1 MLWIKNEI
9 SAFEFEKLLATNAV
23 IQAVDIR
30 ELSEWERVRVR
41 GTVHIPLSE
50 FFDRM
55 NEVDFT
61 KPVYLFCRSGVRS
74 ANLCNTLAE
83 SGLETINVTDGIR
96 PLYEKN
102 SPVLIEGAGF
112 NPIYFT

>member
-1 MLWIKNEI
+1 MIWTKNEI
-9 SAFEFEKLLATNAV
+9 SSSDFEKLLETNTV

-41 GTVHIPLSE
+41 GTEHIPLSD

-61 KPVYLFCRSGVRS
+61 KPVYIFCRSGARS
-74 ANLCNTLAE
+74 SNLCNTLAD

-96 PLYEKN
+96 PLYEKK
-102 SPVLIEGAGF
+102 SWVLIEGAGF
-112 NPIYFT
+112 IPKYFT